1 MENDLL
7 DVGLNALDAL
17 EAEDEQK
24 QEDSGEGE
32 DTKPEE
38 TAEETPEKTT
48 DEETSEANDD
58 GEASEEQTAEDESEA
73 KEEAPE
79 EKKELSDEEFEELA
93 KKRGYSKA
101 KTEEETKAEDENAKT
116 MEKLLSRPKEI
127 SEEVWDGM
135 DEQNKVIYNAL
146 PYITAVGKHGT
157 VQVKMPQQLPEGFE
171 FKNDKARMD
180 FANSTQAQE
189 NRATQYKNAI
199 EARAQREQQQKAQLE
214 EARQVIGEVDELMKS
229 GDLPKPKAKSGTK
242 EFDNDPAVLTIN
254 KILAYRA
261 QRAAQGTNLSV
272 RDSLLLYKA
281 EHPEEFKPKEAKGD
295 IERRNISKKI
305 AGNSKSTST
314 AVNSDADNKPE
325 YYRPGMSTEEVLD
338 AIMADMD

>member
-38 TAEETPEKTT
+38 AAEETPEGNT
-48 DEETSEANDD
+48 DEEKSEANDD
-58 GEASEEQTAEDESEA
+58 GEASEEEPKESESEP
-73 KEEAPE
+73 EEKAPE
-79 EKKELSDEEFEELA
+79 EKKEISDEEFEELA

-135 DEQNKVIYNAL
+135 SDKNKAIYNSL
-146 PYITAVGKHGT
+146 PYIEALGINGIVR
-157 VQVKMPQQLPEGFE
+157 VKMNEMLPRNFV
-171 FKNDKARMD
+171 FKDDNARMD
-180 FANSTQAQE
+180 FAVKVQAQE
-189 NRATQYKNAI
+189 NRAFAMQQAI
-199 EARAQREQQQKAQLE
+199 EAHEQRVQQHKVEVE
-214 EARQVIGEVDELMKS
+214 EARQTIGEIDELMKS

-254 KILAYRA
+254 KVLGYREL
-261 QRAAQGTNLSV
+261 RAAQGTNLSV

-295 IERRNISKKI
+295 IERKNISKKI
-305 AGNSKSTST
+305 AGNSKATST